1 MKKSLIIGFM
11 FSTALIFQ
19 GCEKDTM
26 TYGGEPD
33 GISGIYF
40 LYGPNY
46 TQYAGG
52 LKVYTYRDSIEYSF
66 AKLAADIPE
75 SMVYLP
81 VKVLGNLSTHDR
93 TFKVKVTGGTAVEG
107 VDYVPLEAE
116 YILPANRPETL
127 LPIRLIRT
135 DKLKK
140 EKIRMTVSLVE
151 NEHFKLLLPTKENG
165 ADGTELNATELKIIF
180 SEFYAAPWD
189 WDFFAVDYFGEFTVE
204 KFEFINATL
213 GWAPSDWDDGTVK
226 AGMFG
231 YAVRVVQEEL
241 QRRADNNDPV
251 YEKDQVT
258 FMQLADKYAVDYS
271 KYENK

>member
-1 MKKSLIIGFM
+1 MKKILIIGFM
-11 FSTALIFQ
+11 FSAALAFQ

-52 LKVYTYRDSIEYSF
+52 LKVYTYRDSLEYSF
-66 AKLAADIPE
+66 AKLAADISE
-75 SMVYLP
+75 TTVNLP
-81 VKVLGNLSTHDR
+81 VKVLGNLSPLDR

-107 VDYVPLEAE
+107 VDYVPLETE
-116 YILPANRPETL
+116 YILPANQPETL
-127 LPIRLIRT
+127 LPI
-135 DKLKK
+135 KLKRTAK
-140 EKIRMTVSLVE
+140 LKEEKISMTVSLVE
-151 NEHFKLLLPTKENG
+151 NENFKLLLPTKENG
-165 ADGTELNATELKIIF
+165 SDGTELNAMQLKIIF
-180 SEFYAAPWD
+180 SEFYAAPWN
-189 WDFFAVDYFGEFTVE
+189 WDFYAVDYFGNFTIE

-213 GWAPSDWDDGTVK
+213 GWAPSDWDDGIVK
-226 AGMFG
+226 LGMFA
-231 YAVRVVQEEL
+231 YAARTVQEEL
-241 QRRADNNDPV
+241 QRRADENDPV

-271 KYENK
+271 KYENE